1 MTFCETNTKQYMSA
15 DALELSKSLIRRPSV
30 TPEDVGALSVLE
42 DFLKSIGFTCH
53 RLPFSEI
60 RTPSVDNLYARI
72 GTRAPNFCFAG
83 HTDVVPPGDVDK
95 WTSDPFKPEVRDGIL
110 YGRGAADM
118 KCAIAAFAVA
128 TSRTIE
134 LLGTEELPGSISLL
148 ITGDEEGPAIN
159 GTKKVLNWMQK
170 RGEAIDACLVGEPT
184 NPNILGEMIK
194 IGRRGSLNAT
204 IKVEGS
210 QGHVAYPDI
219 ANNPMPK
226 LLAFLQA
233 VNDHIFDVG
242 NASFPPTNL
251 EITTIDVGNPTT
263 NLIPGEAEARLNI
276 RFNDEHTGAEL
287 CAFLEALLQEH
298 AGDSGEIDAS
308 ISGESF
314 LTPPG
319 HLSGIVS
326 EAIAHITGT
335 HPELSTTGGTSDARF
350 IQRYCPV
357 VEFGLINESAHKV
370 DENTA
375 IKDIAALTNIYQEIL
390 TRYFASV

>member
-1 MTFCETNTKQYMSA
+1 MKA
-15 DALELSKSLIRRPSV
+15 DALELSKSLICRPSV
-30 TPEDVGALSVLE
+30 TPADKGALNVLE
-42 DFLKSIGFTCH
+42 DFLQSVGFTCH

-60 RTPSVDNLYARI
+60 GTPNVDNLYARI
-72 GTRAPNFCFAG
+72 GTGAPNFCFAG
-83 HTDVVPPGDVDK
+83 HTDVVPPGDVNK
-95 WTSDPFKPEVRDGIL
+95 WTSDPFKPEVRAGIL

-118 KCAIAAFAVA
+118 KCAIAAFVVA
-128 TSRTIE
+128 ASRIIE
-134 LLGTEELPGSISLL
+134 MQGIEELPGSISLL

-159 GTKKVLNWMQK
+159 GTKKVLSWMQE
-170 RGEAIDACLVGEPT
+170 RGEEIDACLVGEPT
-184 NPNILGEMIK
+184 NPKILGEMVK

-204 IKVEGS
+204 ITVEGS

-219 ANNPMPK
+219 ANNPMPR

-233 VNDHIFDVG
+233 ANDHVFDVG
-242 NASFPPTNL
+242 NANFPPTNL

-287 CAFLEALLQEH
+287 CAFLETLSQEH
-298 AGDSGEIDAS
+298 TGDLGKIDVS

-314 LTPPG
+314 LSPPG
-319 HLSGIVS
+319 HLSDIVS
-326 EAIAHITGT
+326 KAIAQITGT

-350 IQRYCPV
+350 IHKYCPV

-370 DENTA
+370 NENTA
-375 IKDIAALTNIYQEIL
+375 IKDIAALTSIYQEIL
-390 TRYFASV
+390 ARYLAAA

>member
-1 MTFCETNTKQYMSA
+1 MIFCETNTKQYMSA
-15 DALELSKSLIRRPSV
+15 DALELSKSLICRPSV
-30 TPEDVGALSVLE
+30 TPEDVGALGVLE
-42 DFLKSIGFTCH
+42 DFLQPIGFTCH

-60 RTPSVDNLYARI
+60 GTQSVDNLYARI
-72 GTRAPNFCFAG
+72 GTGAPNFCFAG
-83 HTDVVPPGDVDK
+83 HTDVVPPGDVNK
-95 WTSDPFKPEVRDGIL
+95 WTSDPFKPEVRNGIL

-134 LLGTEELPGSISLL
+134 MQGTEELHGSISLL

-159 GTKKVLNWMQK
+159 GTKKVLDWMQK
-170 RGEAIDACLVGEPT
+170 RGETIDACLVGEPT
-184 NPNILGEMIK
+184 NPKNLGQMIK

-204 IKVEGS
+204 IKVRGS

-219 ANNPMPK
+219 ANNPVPR
-226 LLAFLQA
+226 LLAFLKA
-233 VNDHIFDVG
+233 ANDHVFDVG
-242 NASFPPTNL
+242 NANFPPTNL
-251 EITTIDVGNPTT
+251 EITTIDVGNPTS

-276 RFNDEHTGAEL
+276 RFNNEHTGAEL
-287 CAFLEALLQEH
+287 RTFLEALFQKH
-298 AGDSGEIDAS
+298 AGGLGKVDVS

-326 EAIAHITGT
+326 EAIAHITGS

-350 IQRYCPV
+350 IHKYCPV
-357 VEFGLINESAHKV
+357 VEFGLINESAHKI
-370 DENTA
+370 DENMA

-390 TRYFASV
+390 ARYFDSV